1 LIYTLLSLRKKKTKK
16 GSGSKMKEFEIYETP
31 DGLARFSFSHSDQ
44 NFTTGVLTLSPG
56 ARLPVHN
63 RPGGFENLTQIYG
76 KCEILL
82 FDEQND
88 SEPVRTLELNVND
101 TLVMNRGRW
110 HIHANPSDEIS
121 ITLFKLVGDITEI
134 MSKLRVSNKQVNQ
147 NLNFDSKVLK

>member
-1 LIYTLLSLRKKKTKK
+1 
-16 GSGSKMKEFEIYETP
+16 MKQFEIYETP

-76 KCEILL
+76 KCEVLL
-82 FDEQND
+82 FDNQND
-88 SEPVRTLELNVND
+88 SEPAKTVELNTND
-101 TLVMNRGRW
+101 TLVMNKGRW
-110 HIHANPSDEIS
+110 HIHANPTDETS

-134 MSKLRVSNKQVNQ
+134 MANLRASSKEIPQ
-147 NLNFDSKVLK
+147 NLILDTEL

>member
-1 LIYTLLSLRKKKTKK
+1 
-16 GSGSKMKEFEIYETP
+16 MKQFEIYETP

-63 RPGGFENLTQIYG
+63 RPGGFEN
-76 KCEILL
+76 
-82 FDEQND
+82 EQND

-110 HIHANPSDEIS
+110 HIHTNPSDEIS

-134 MSKLRVSNKQVNQ
+134 MSKLRASNKQVNQ

>member
-1 LIYTLLSLRKKKTKK
+1 
-16 GSGSKMKEFEIYETP
+16 MKQFEIYETP

-82 FDEQND
+82 FDE
-88 SEPVRTLELNVND
+88 
-101 TLVMNRGRW
+101 
-110 HIHANPSDEIS
+110 
-121 ITLFKLVGDITEI
+121 
-134 MSKLRVSNKQVNQ
+134 
-147 NLNFDSKVLK
+147 

>member
-1 LIYTLLSLRKKKTKK
+1 
-16 GSGSKMKEFEIYETP
+16 MKQFEVYETP
-31 DGLARFSFSHSDQ
+31 DGLAKFSFSHSDQ

-76 KCEILL
+76 KSEILL

-121 ITLFKLVGDITEI
+121 ITLFKLGGDITEI
-134 MSKLRVSNKQVNQ
+134 MANLRASSKEIPQ
-147 NLNFDSKVLK
+147 NLILDTEL

>member
-1 LIYTLLSLRKKKTKK
+1 
-16 GSGSKMKEFEIYETP
+16 MKEFEIYETP

-56 ARLPVHN
+56 ASLPVHN

-101 TLVMNRGRW
+101 TLVINRGRW
-110 HIHANPSDEIS
+110 HIHSNPTDGIS
-121 ITLFKLVGDITEI
+121 ITLFKLVGDITDI
-134 MSKLRVSNKQVNQ
+134 MNTLRKTSVEVEQ
-147 NLNFDSKVLK
+147 NTTLDSEVD

>member
-1 LIYTLLSLRKKKTKK
+1 
-16 GSGSKMKEFEIYETP
+16 MKQFEIYETP
-31 DGLARFSFSHSDQ
+31 NGLAKFSFSHSDQ

-121 ITLFKLVGDITEI
+121 ITLFKLVGDITDI
-134 MSKLRVSNKQVNQ
+134 MNTLRKTSVEVEQ
-147 NLNFDSKVLK
+147 NTTLDSEVD